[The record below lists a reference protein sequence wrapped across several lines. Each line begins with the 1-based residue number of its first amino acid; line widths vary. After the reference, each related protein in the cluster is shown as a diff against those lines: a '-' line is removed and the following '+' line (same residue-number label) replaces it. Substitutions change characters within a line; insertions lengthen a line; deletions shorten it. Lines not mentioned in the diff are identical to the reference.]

1 MNTETGNR
9 MSTENV
15 NYLAKITY
23 LVEDFKYNIKRLV
36 GIRVVNENFE
46 VEDLSLSDY
55 IKYSSE
61 GNLDFWNSG
70 VEYYILKLDD
80 LDKLINDLNKSL
92 LVIKKDI
99 IKRGHTRKNSNIIV
113 GVSSRNLV
121 VMDCTLSVTQGEVE
135 LIKSIQPV
143 AIGEWG
149 KEYNSKVYYNVFYV
163 DGSFSFY
170 PDGFDLN
177 YHPVLTSLHLYGYY
191 DVDKD
196 DTPKD
201 LYDYE
206 MSNGVKRD
214 RTLKIDNSLVKCSG
228 ELVSLNGIYSTLK
241 NEHSSEGIDTL
252 VLPSD
257 CKYFSYSG
265 CDINRLVLNKEIKK
279 VLISPTEKFVYKICG
294 LKELYISKSL
304 DARSALEL
312 IDACI
317 NTSFIRSNFLKTV
330 DKVESFESVLK
341 YIKENLKADWLSKIE
356 ITAY

>member
-1 MNTETGNR
+1 MGEETGI
-9 MSTENV
+9 
-15 NYLAKITY
+15 YLAKIAY
-23 LVEDFKYNIKRLV
+23 LVEDFKDNIKRLV
-36 GIRVVNENFE
+36 GIRAANENFE
-46 VEDLSLSDY
+46 VEDLSLLDY
-55 IKYSSE
+55 SKYSDDCSLSFE
-61 GNLDFWNSG
+61 GNLTFWNIG

-80 LDKLINDLNKSL
+80 LDKLLSNINKSL
-92 LVIKKDI
+92 VVIKKDI
-99 IKRGHTRKNSNIIV
+99 IKLGHTRKNSNIIV
-113 GVSSRNLV
+113 GVSSHSLF

-135 LIKSIQPV
+135 LIKPIQPV

-149 KEYNSKVYYNVFYV
+149 KEYNSKVYYNVFYM
-163 DGSFSFY
+163 GSSFIFY

-177 YHPVLTSLHLYGYY
+177 YHNIHTSLHLYGYRY
-191 DVDKD
+191 ENNDSK
-196 DTPKD
+196 PKD
-201 LYDYE
+201 SYDYDI
-206 MSNGVKRD
+206 SNGVRRD
-214 RTLKIDNSLVKCSG
+214 KTLKIDNSLAKCSG

-257 CKYFSYSG
+257 CEYFSYNG

-312 IDACI
+312 VDACI
-317 NTSFIRSNFLKTV
+317 NTSFIRSNFLKNV
-330 DKVESFESVLK
+330 DKVESFESILK

-356 ITAY
+356 ITTY

>member
-99 IKRGHTRKNSNIIV
+99 IKLGHTRKNSNIIV

-149 KEYNSKVYYNVFYV
+149 KEYNSKVYYNVFYM

-228 ELVSLNGIYSTLK
+228 ELVS
-241 NEHSSEGIDTL
+241 
-252 VLPSD
+252 
-257 CKYFSYSG
+257 
-265 CDINRLVLNKEIKK
+265 
-279 VLISPTEKFVYKICG
+279 
-294 LKELYISKSL
+294 
-304 DARSALEL
+304 
-312 IDACI
+312 
-317 NTSFIRSNFLKTV
+317 
-330 DKVESFESVLK
+330 
-341 YIKENLKADWLSKIE
+341 
-356 ITAY
+356 

>member
-1 MNTETGNR
+1 MGEETGI
-9 MSTENV
+9 
-15 NYLAKITY
+15 YLAKITY
-23 LVEDFKYNIKRLV
+23 LVENFKYNIKRLV
-36 GIRVVNENFE
+36 GIRVARNFE

-92 LVIKKDI
+92 SVIKKDI
-99 IKRGHTRKNSNIIV
+99 IKLGHTRKNSNIIV

-149 KEYNSKVYYNVFYV
+149 KEYNSKVYYNVFYT

-177 YHPVLTSLHLYGYY
+177 YHPVRTSLHLYGYY

-241 NEHSSEGIDTL
+241 NEHSSECINTL

-279 VLISPTEKFVYKICG
+279 VLISPTEN
-294 LKELYISKSL
+294 S
-304 DARSALEL
+304 
-312 IDACI
+312 
-317 NTSFIRSNFLKTV
+317 
-330 DKVESFESVLK
+330 
-341 YIKENLKADWLSKIE
+341 YIK
-356 ITAY
+356 YVV

>member
-1 MNTETGNR
+1 MSSETGNR
-9 MSTENV
+9 MGTETV
-15 NYLAKITY
+15 NYLAKIAY
-23 LVEDFKYNIKRLV
+23 LVEDFKDNIKRLV
-36 GIRVVNENFE
+36 RIRVANENFE

-55 IKYSSE
+55 IKYSGE

-80 LDKLINDLNKSL
+80 LDKLINNLNKSL

-99 IKRGHTRKNSNIIV
+99 IKLGHTRKNSNIIV
-113 GVSSRNLV
+113 GVSSRKLV
-121 VMDCTLSVTQGEVE
+121 VMDCTLSITQGEVE
-135 LIKSIQPV
+135 LIKPIQPV

-149 KEYNSKVYYNVFYV
+149 KEYNSKVYYNVFYM

-177 YHPVLTSLHLYGYY
+177 YHPVRTSLHLHGYY

-265 CDINRLVLNKEIKK
+265 CDINRLVLNKEIK
-279 VLISPTEKFVYKICG
+279 G
-294 LKELYISKSL
+294 
-304 DARSALEL
+304 
-312 IDACI
+312 ID
-317 NTSFIRSNFLKTV
+317 
-330 DKVESFESVLK
+330 
-341 YIKENLKADWLSKIE
+341 
-356 ITAY
+356 